1 MKRFSLLLLTILLI
15 TASLSIAQ
23 TSGDWMVYETEKAV
37 YVYQKNVEDL
47 VAGVVSYT
55 SELFKTFS
63 AEFRNDLDQSIV
75 FVLTGCNDV
84 GVVRA
89 LSPYKIYVGVCQDSS
104 PDWFTG
110 SWIENSIAF
119 EVARTYAI
127 DLILKDSSRFMRSFK
142 EYAALNLFIPV
153 WFLDALTYP
162 GMKSVVDVNNDI
174 KALSV
179 LHSYIDS
186 EKAFSDEEL
195 ISGFTPGGTL
205 PRALFALSFMEYLS
219 SVHGHEKILELIE
232 YLGSG
237 WNMLFGIDRALNE
250 VFGKRFA
257 ELRLEHTR
265 YIKDRIGTVA
275 ITGLKT
281 SPEMLTSNEMVR
293 MLRVF
298 QGKDYYSVVNTSSGF
313 TRLIHDGTVLLSFE
327 EEILDFSVIEGMAAL
342 TLLEEIDGCLQGRL
356 YTTENYFD
364 FTFIQDHVVSAQFMG
379 RDRLAM
385 IVNDNGRYY
394 LESYSLRTSRRVRLY
409 SCVQHFS
416 WLGQLTVSPDSRY
429 IAAKL
434 ICEDKSLLLI
444 YDAQFQ
450 NTRLIDFGLDFNL
463 GNWSQQQLALSAIQG
478 DTSFTG
484 LFDPETT
491 DIVISTQAF
500 GLCSWPSFDG
510 NTYRVVSHALASR
523 VISLSQ
529 GLHDRIIKGSET
541 DCPHVEEQLIHDAR
555 PYSLFIDWQNVY
567 TIPERMG
574 VGTVFEDLL
583 GTTKTMLSFGI
594 DGSLSKPFLGIDI
607 SSRRFSVVDLELSF
621 FAAQSGSFVE
631 LALTRDYGIT
641 RSISAGWKATAQL
654 PFKGSLS
661 GSVRLTDSALL
672 LNGLSMASA
681 TISLRDTQTL
691 RANTVDGMIELRAA
705 WIGDRFTVSSS
716 GITRFAVGDPSVVPI
731 RFKGFHSEAP
741 ILAGF
746 SAGFEYPFSRRDI
759 NYGQLVH
766 FSSEGYGIDTAL
778 LFAETIM
785 WRFLIYKYETIYLYS
800 RARLRFQ
807 LGVNFGSG
815 GALPYFEIT
824 FPFSDQ

>member
-1 MKRFSLLLLTILLI
+1 MKKFSLFLLSILFI
-15 TASLSIAQ
+15 TASFSVPQ
-23 TSGDWMVYETEKAV
+23 TSSDWMVYETDKAV
-37 YVYQKNVEDL
+37 FVYQKNVEDL
-47 VAGVVSYT
+47 VAGIVSYT
-55 SELFKTFS
+55 NELLKTFI

-89 LSPYKIYVGVCQDSS
+89 LSPYKIYIGVCQDSS

-119 EVARTYAI
+119 EVAKTFAI
-127 DLILKDSSRFMRSFK
+127 DLILKDSSRLMRSFK
-142 EYAALNLFIPV
+142 EYTALNLFIPL
-153 WFLDALTYP
+153 WLLDALTHP

-174 KALSV
+174 NALSF
-179 LHSYIDS
+179 LHSYIGS

-219 SVHGHEKILELIE
+219 SVHGNEKILELIG
-232 YLGSG
+232 YFGSG
-237 WNMLFGIDRALNE
+237 LNMLLGVDRAFSE
-250 VFGKRFA
+250 VFGERFN
-257 ELRLEHTR
+257 ELRIEYIR
-265 YIKDRIGTVA
+265 YIRNRFDTVNVSD
-275 ITGLKT
+275 LKT
-281 SPEMLTSNEMVR
+281 SPETLSPNDMVR
-293 MLRVF
+293 MSRLF
-298 QGKDYYSVVNTSSGF
+298 QGNAYYSVVNTSSGL
-313 TRLIHDGTVLLSFE
+313 TTLMHDDTALLSVE
-327 EEILDFSVIEGMAAL
+327 EEILDFSVIEGTTAL
-342 TLLEEIDGCLQGRL
+342 TLLEEVDGCLQGRL
-356 YTTENYFD
+356 YITENYLD
-364 FTFIQDHVVSAQFMG
+364 FTFIQDRVVSAQFMG

-409 SCVQHFS
+409 DCVQHFS

-429 IAAKL
+429 IGAKL
-434 ICEDKSLLLI
+434 ICEGKSLLLI
-444 YDAQFQ
+444 HDARFQ
-450 NTRLIDFGLDFNL
+450 NTRLLDLDHDFNL
-463 GNWSQQQLALSAIQG
+463 GNWSQQRLALSIIEG
-478 DTSFTG
+478 NLSLIG
-484 LFDPETT
+484 LFVPETST
-491 DIVISTQAF
+491 IAISTQAF
-500 GLCSWPSFDG
+500 GLCSWPSLAG
-510 NTYRVVSHALASR
+510 STYRTVSHALASR
-523 VISLSQ
+523 VISLSP
-529 GLHDRIIKGSET
+529 GLHDKIITASET
-541 DCPHVEEQLIHDAR
+541 GCPHVEEQMIEDAR
-555 PYSLFIDWQNVY
+555 PYSLFVDWQNVY

-574 VGTVFEDLL
+574 VGTVFEDLI

-607 SSRRFSVVDLELSF
+607 SSRRLSLVDLELSF
-621 FAAQSGSFVE
+621 FAAQSGSFAE

-641 RSISAGWKATAQL
+641 RNISAGWTATAQL
-654 PFKGSLS
+654 PFKVSLS
-661 GSVRLTDSALL
+661 GSVKLTDSALL

-705 WIGDRFTVSSS
+705 WIGDRFTLSSS
-716 GITRFAVGDPSVVPI
+716 GVTRFAVGDPSAVPI

-785 WRFLIYKYETIYLYS
+785 WRVLIYKYETIYLYS

-807 LGVNFGSG
+807 LGINFGSG
-815 GALPYFEIT
+815 GALPYFEIA
-824 FPFSDQ
+824 FPFSD